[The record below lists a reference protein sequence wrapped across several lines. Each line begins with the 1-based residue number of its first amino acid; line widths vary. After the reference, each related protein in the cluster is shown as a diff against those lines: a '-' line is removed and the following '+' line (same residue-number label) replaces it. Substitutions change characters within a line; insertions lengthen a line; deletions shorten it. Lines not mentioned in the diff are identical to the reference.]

1 MDFLTKEL
9 VATYDYTDFN
19 VDRRD
24 STEVISYGR
33 TYLKLGTRTA
43 TCVVANLYKLCTPSD
58 NSFNYVALIG
68 ISRQHPCDVKITKEE
83 GLEKAQINARISPIA
98 TIQFDHKVSYHEIK
112 PILEGILYSQTKRFV
127 NTRQEII
134 ANGGADDLVNQK
146 YKR

>member
-9 VATYDYTDFN
+9 LATYDYTDCN
-19 VDRRD
+19 LDRRD

-58 NSFNYVALIG
+58 NSFNYVAFIG

-83 GLEKAQINARISPIA
+83 GLEKAQVNARISPIA
-98 TIQFDHKVSYHEIK
+98 TINFDHKVSYYEIK
-112 PILEGILYSQTKRFV
+112 PILEGILNSQAKRFV
-127 NTRQEII
+127 KTRQEII
-134 ANGGADDLVNQK
+134 ASGGANDLVNKK

>member
-58 NSFNYVALIG
+58 NSFNYVAFIG

-83 GLEKAQINARISPIA
+83 GLEKAQVNARISPIA
-98 TIQFDHKVSYHEIK
+98 TIQFDHKVAYHEIK
-112 PILEGILYSQTKRFV
+112 PILEGI
-127 NTRQEII
+127 
-134 ANGGADDLVNQK
+134 
-146 YKR
+146 